1 MSEITATS
9 ALKPLLK
16 FPFQGPDWR
25 NRFLIGSA
33 VTLAGF
39 FVPLLPAIFVSGYT
53 VAIMRRAIQGQD
65 LELPAWNDWGK
76 LGVDGLRLAVVSL
89 AYTLPGI
96 LVLSGGWV
104 LYMIASFAFPLL
116 MSGAGGRG
124 NDGMVM
130 LGVLAM
136 FGSLAILLLS
146 MFLGFILI
154 LLALIPLP
162 AAMAHFVAQDK
173 VAAGFR
179 VREWWP
185 LLRANRSG
193 YFAAWVVVFGLITIL
208 NFAIALAYYSVV
220 LCCLIPFLA
229 APVSFYVSA
238 IALALFGQ
246 TYRESRTL
254 ALPPVPTGGIEG
266 GRHQASVE
274 S

>member
-1 MSEITATS
+1 MPEIAATS

-16 FPFQGPDWR
+16 FPFQGSDWR
-25 NRFLIGSA
+25 NRFLIGTA

-39 FVPLLPAIFVSGYT
+39 FVPLLPMIFVYGYT

-65 LELPAWNDWGK
+65 LELPTWNDWGK
-76 LGVDGLRLAVVSL
+76 LGLDGLRLAVVSL
-89 AYTLPGI
+89 VYTLPGI
-96 LVLSGGWV
+96 FVLIAGWF
-104 LYMIASFAFPLL
+104 LYMITSFAFPLL
-116 MSGAGGRG
+116 MSGASGRG
-124 NDGMVM
+124 GEGMAG
-130 LGVLAM
+130 LAVLAM
-136 FGSLAILLLS
+136 FGSMAIFLLS
-146 MFLGFILI
+146 LFFGFILI

-208 NFAIALAYYSVV
+208 NFAIVLAYYSVV

-229 APVSFYVSA
+229 APISFYVSVV
-238 IALALFGQ
+238 ALALFGQ

-254 ALPPVPTGGIEG
+254 LLG
-266 GRHQASVE
+266 
-274 S
+274 

>member
-1 MSEITATS
+1 MPETAATS

-25 NRFLIGSA
+25 NRFLIGTA

-39 FVPLLPAIFVSGYT
+39 FVPLLPMIFVYGYT

-65 LELPAWNDWGK
+65 LELPAWDNWGK
-76 LGVDGLRLAVVSL
+76 LGLDGLRLLAVSL
-89 AYTLPGI
+89 VYTLPGI
-96 LVLSGGWV
+96 LVLAAGWF
-104 LYMIASFAFPLL
+104 LYMITSFAFPLL
-116 MSGAGGRG
+116 MSGASGRG
-124 NDGMVM
+124 GEGMAA

-136 FGSLAILLLS
+136 LGSLAIFLLS
-146 MFLGFILI
+146 LFLGFILI

-162 AAMAHFVAQDK
+162 AAMAHFVAQDR

-193 YFAAWVVVFGLITIL
+193 YFAAWVVVFGLITLL

-229 APVSFYVSA
+229 APISFYVSA
-238 IALALFGQ
+238 VALALFGQ
-246 TYRESRTL
+246 TYRESQAML
-254 ALPPVPTGGIEG
+254 GAQSLPEK
-266 GRHQASVE
+266 AS
-274 S
+274 

>member
-1 MSEITATS
+1 MPEIAATS
-9 ALKPLLK
+9 ALQSLLK

-25 NRFLIGSA
+25 NRFLIGSGLM
-33 VTLAGF
+33 LAGF
-39 FVPLLPAIFVSGYT
+39 FVPLLPVIFVYGYT

-65 LELPAWNDWGK
+65 LEPPAWDDWGR
-76 LGVDGLRLAVVSL
+76 LGVDGLRLFVVSL

-96 LVLSGGWV
+96 LVLSGGWM
-104 LYMIASFAFPLL
+104 LYMVASFAFPLL
-116 MSGAGGRG
+116 MSSASGPG

-208 NFAIALAYYSVV
+208 NFVIAMAYYSVV

-229 APVSFYVSA
+229 APLGFYTSA

-246 TYRESRTL
+246 TYRESRIL
-254 ALPPVPTGGIEG
+254 LPG
-266 GRHQASVE
+266 
-274 S
+274 